1 MTAASASPSPSASAR
16 KTGTS
21 AHVLP
26 SQSTTQGLGTMVMFI
41 LRRNWLRLLVWTVLL
56 ASMIPLVFES
66 QRAAFP
72 TQADREAYASIA
84 NTPAVAALTGTPY
97 AADTLGGIL
106 VLKIWMTLAVT
117 LAFASA
123 FLVTRNGR
131 ADEEE
136 GRTELLRSNV
146 LGRHAYTLANYL
158 VVCAFNVLVGA
169 SITGA
174 AIALG
179 LPVDGGLVLGAS
191 LTGLGLFFLGVSAV
205 LGQLT
210 STSRGAN
217 GLASMVI
224 GAAFVIR
231 AVGDLEGTGTTPG
244 WISAVSPIGW
254 AQQMRPFGENRW
266 WPLVPLVVGAV
277 LLCAIAL
284 RAEARRDLGSGVLPD
299 RPGPAEAG
307 PFVTTPMGLAFRL
320 QRGSIVGWFA
330 AVVVMALLYGS
341 VAAAMAN
348 LLGSNA
354 AYAAMFRGHGSSFTD
369 GVVGLLVMLNAI
381 VASAF
386 VVESALQVRA
396 EEASGRAEPQLAGSI
411 SRLRWAGGRLLL
423 PVIGS
428 AFLLVIGGLVM
439 GTAYG
444 ASQSDASQVWVLL
457 GAAVAYWPGVLVTAG
472 VTVLLMGLVPRLAAS
487 LSWFYFSAMVIISV
501 FGPLFSLPSEV
512 TGNTP
517 LTATPRLPADAF
529 TMLPV
534 LVLSAIAIILWAV
547 GLVWF
552 TRRDIA
558 QGA

>member
-1 MTAASASPSPSASAR
+1 
-16 KTGTS
+16 
-21 AHVLP
+21 
-26 SQSTTQGLGTMVMFI
+26 MVVFI

-56 ASMIPLVFES
+56 ASMIPLVYES

-106 VLKIWMTLAVT
+106 VLKIWMTLAIT
-117 LAFASA
+117 LAFATV

-131 ADEEE
+131 ADEEA
-136 GRTELLRSNV
+136 GRTELLRSSV

-158 VVCAFNVLVGA
+158 VVGAFNVLVG
-169 SITGA
+169 ITIAGA

-205 LGQLT
+205 VGQLA

-217 GLASMVI
+217 GFASMVI

-231 AVGDLEGTGTTPG
+231 AVGDLEGMGTTPG
-244 WISAVSPIGW
+244 WISLVSPIGW
-254 AQQMRPFGENRW
+254 AQQMRPFGENQW
-266 WPLVPLVVGAV
+266 WPLAQLVVGGV
-277 LLCAIAL
+277 LLCAVAL
-284 RAEARRDLGSGVLPD
+284 RLEARRDLGSGVLPD
-299 RPGPAEAG
+299 RPGPAEAS
-307 PFVTTPMGLAFRL
+307 PAMMTPLGLALRL
-320 QRGSIVGWFA
+320 QRGSLVGWFA
-330 AVVVMALLYGS
+330 AVVVMGLLYGS
-341 VAAAMAN
+341 VAAQMAD
-348 LLGSNA
+348 LLASNA
-354 AYAAMFRGHGSSFTD
+354 MYAAMFAGHGSSFTD
-369 GVVGLLVMLNAI
+369 GVIGLLVMLNAI

-386 VVESALQVRA
+386 VVESALQVRT
-396 EEASGRAEPQLAGSI
+396 EEASGLAEPQLAGSV

-428 AFLLVIGGLVM
+428 ALLLVIGGLVM
-439 GTAYG
+439 GAAYG

-457 GAAVAYWPGVLVTAG
+457 GAAIAYWPGVLVTAG
-472 VTVLLMGLVPRLAAS
+472 VVVLLIGVAPRLAAT
-487 LSWFYFSAMVIISV
+487 LSWFYFSTMVIISV
-501 FGPLFSLPSEV
+501 FGALFSLPSEV

-529 TMLPV
+529 TMPPV
-534 LVLSAIAIILWAV
+534 LALSAIAVLLWAA